1 MKSYAPIHGF
11 GKGLQTKAAED
22 FQPAD
27 EFRVFQNVRVKD
39 GTAKRRKGVVR
50 LAITTSDNTARNFDG
65 TNDVITVVKDTRVW
79 ILPLRFSLR
88 FLVNGDDTPAGDEY
102 ILGWSSTGNKPITI
116 KRTSS
121 RTIVVDFWD
130 SAGTQTTLTSSTA
143 TTNGTSYACM
153 VTRDTST
160 MKLWVNEAAEATSTS
175 VSATLLGRTPVDNL
189 TFGAHNG
196 ANFWD
201 GTTDHVDL
209 QNIVLSHNNDGFL
222 RLVDPR
228 AEHVLADYG
237 FEVDAN
243 NLLTD
248 RSRYEN
254 TGLNSGTASAT
265 ALCVQNAPVT
275 GMHQFVD
282 ASGQKKIL
290 TIAGGVVYAVEVK

>member
-1 MKSYAPIHGF
+1 MKSYLPVYRF
-11 GKGLQTKAAED
+11 GKGLQTKANED
-22 FQPAD
+22 FGQPDA
-27 EFRVFQNVRVKD
+27 FRTFQNVRVRD
-39 GTAKRRKGVVR
+39 GLAKRRKGVAR
-50 LAITTSDNTARNFDG
+50 LAITGSDNTARNFDG

-160 MKLWVNEAAEATSTS
+160 MKLWVNETAEATSTS
-175 VSATLLGRTPVDNL
+175 VSATLLGRTPADNL

-209 QNIVLSHNNDGFL
+209 QNVCLSHNNDGFL
-222 RLVDPR
+222 RLHDPM
-228 AEHVLADYG
+228 AEHVLACYN

-243 NLLTD
+243 SLITD
-248 RSRYEN
+248 LSRYGN
-254 TGLNSGTASAT
+254 TGLNSGSSSAT
-265 ALCVQNAPVT
+265 ALCVQDAPVT
-275 GMHQFVD
+275 GMHPFVD
-282 ASGQKKIL
+282 AQGQKKVLI
-290 TIAGGVVYAVEVK
+290 TAGGLVYAVEVK